1 MSFPPAYPAALAR
14 QAAMAQRRET
24 VRDGTT
30 SVSSWDPVPDDDDDD
45 DLQLPPA
52 DLQFGPNKMDPIPE
66 GQALPKAPAPP
77 APVTQA
83 AQGLLNHENETASS
97 RRLRK
102 QQERAQRK
110 GYRNARSGNLGGVHN
125 AVNTRLPDH
134 LAQIGSGQDE
144 RSILVVD
151 SRDQRLQSPFQGWV
165 LDEILMNARSHVN
178 VLSDRQLIRS
188 PNTGYHFNLFYMK
201 TLSNMKL
208 VITGTMTSYSSVPC
222 GHWDAETGRILS
234 HAAFQPF
241 RWPLM
246 LDDSPTWVDVKLKLE
261 GTLLLHLELRGY
273 RSDMDMSVQIN
284 YVADGAVR
292 MLEEKVFI
300 PTVIVTIFQ
309 GWRIV
314 VTSWEVGGRIYACS
328 SGGVVVALDHPLC
341 HFEARLVAT
350 ASADALGLD
359 ADRVEFRFLSASDRL
374 DVACS
379 TAAIPPTWLVVSRV
393 SGPTLIKNARWCRDH
408 YARIEGPDQTLQMSQ
423 LASIHAHWT
432 AAVEAPTI
440 EEVGP
445 RISAIA
451 VDSHESNLHLIC
463 ESPLFKPGRHLVD
476 DDALAL
482 QAHDPVNEVLTQVV
496 PPIDDGPAV
505 RPAHQGGVQAL
516 LGPARSESVSLQP
529 VGEAKPSITEPG
541 TSPLPSSLA
550 SGAVA
555 PTRRSLAERRQDG
568 IDQSAVTP
576 QHFVT
581 MVQQARDG
589 SQGAAREQER
599 VLIEVTAGSLDQS
612 DAAGD
617 PVSFGPGNPPGHAK

>member
-30 SVSSWDPVPDDDDDD
+30 SVSSWDPVPDDDDD

-314 VTSWEVGGRIYACS
+314 VTSCACS